1 MYFSLKEKED
11 MGKYQLKSKSKKNV
25 ISLVLAFICISKQR
39 EHMRKQKKPLVLY
52 RVFYKLMRVIR
63 CRG

>member
-39 EHMRKQKKPLVLY
+39 EHMREQKKTTC
-52 RVFYKLMRVIR
+52 FI
-63 CRG
+63 